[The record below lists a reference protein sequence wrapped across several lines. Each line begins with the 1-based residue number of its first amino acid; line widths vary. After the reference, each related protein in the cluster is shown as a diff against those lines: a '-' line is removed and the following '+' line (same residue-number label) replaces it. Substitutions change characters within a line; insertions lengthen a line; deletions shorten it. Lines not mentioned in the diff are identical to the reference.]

1 MNPST
6 LWLGIGA
13 AVLLF
18 WSVGAFNRLVA
29 LRGAIVRGFAP
40 VDEQFRL
47 RHALLLRQ
55 AEALA
60 HTDPTQAQALLAA
73 CAQALA
79 ACDHARAHPG
89 AAGAI
94 TSLRLAEEVLAET
107 RQRIPSP
114 PSGAEAAA
122 LTAEVAASDTTLAFA
137 CRQFNERVS
146 RYNSAVRQFPTWLLA
161 GLFRFRPAGT
171 L

>member
-1 MNPST
+1 MNTST

-29 LRGAIVRGFAP
+29 LRGAIVRGFGP
-40 VDEQFRL
+40 VDEQFRQ
-47 RHALLLRQ
+47 RHTLLLRQ
-55 AEALA
+55 ADALA
-60 HTDPTQAQALLAA
+60 QTDPAQAQALLAA
-73 CAQALA
+73 CAQALS
-79 ACDHARAHPG
+79 ACNHARAHPG

-94 TSLRLAEEVLAET
+94 TSLRLAEEVLTET
-107 RQRIPSP
+107 RQRVQATP
-114 PSGAEAAA
+114 ADDEAVA
-122 LTAEVAASDTTLAFA
+122 LAGEVAASDTTLAFA
-137 CRQFNERVS
+137 CRQFNERVT
-146 RYNSAVRQFPTWLLA
+146 RYNTAVRQFPTWLLA